1 MNRACPVLTLL
12 GSDAVIRHGMTLAS
26 SQFLCAGAVNHR
38 VNVMQIIY
46 DDLPSTIKVKPS

>member
-26 SQFLCAGAVNHR
+26 SQILVCWGRKSLGECDADHLRRFAVDH
-38 VNVMQIIY
+38 
-46 DDLPSTIKVKPS
+46 